1 MAKTYR
7 RRRLSSKRHRHRTR
21 RNRSRT
27 RKFRGGTM
35 NRMHALGSGSTD
47 LQIQAG
53 LAGR

>member
-21 RNRSRT
+21 RNRSR
-27 RKFRGGTM
+27 KFRGGTM
-35 NRMHALGSGSTD
+35 NRMHALGPGSTD